1 MIERCD
7 MERQAGREA
16 ATVGRHDSRL
26 TPPALSGGGF
36 HSSASFAAT
45 VMNTSSAN
53 ALVRSFSRHHS

>member
-7 MERQAGREA
+7 MERQAGRQPLLED
-16 ATVGRHDSRL
+16 TRSRL

-45 VMNTSSAN
+45 VVNTSSAN
-53 ALVRSFSRHHS
+53 ALVRSFTRHNS